1 MNLVPLLMMAISLMV
16 AGSSAATPA
25 PPVAAADPV
34 HNLVAIEFLESPTSG
49 FAVTGGL
56 LGVPDSAG
64 RFPERYQRSDPVT
77 GRIALPGRP
86 AGGDLLVFTNLTPGS
101 YRVAMV
107 FLGESKLAKQLLKG
121 EAFPEDRAL
130 VYGDTLSQLTFT
142 VGDRQALY
150 LGRLVRHTRPSLAD
164 TSEVW
169 KSWIDWNAGDAR
181 RAFQSLAKR
190 KDLAAWKDLV
200 SAQLVTL
207 EKSRGA
213 APER

>member
-1 MNLVPLLMMAISLMV
+1 MNGVSLLTMAVSLMA
-16 AGSSAATPA
+16 AGSSSGMSAPTAAR
-25 PPVAAADPV
+25 VDSV
-34 HNLVAIEFLESPTSG
+34 HNLVAIEFVESPTSG

-77 GRIALPGRP
+77 GRMALPGRP
-86 AGGDLLVFTNLTPGS
+86 AGGDLLIFTDLAPGS

-121 EAFPEDRAL
+121 ESFPEDRIL
-130 VYGDTLSQLTFT
+130 VYGDTLSQITFT
-142 VGDRQALY
+142 VGERQALY
-150 LGRLVRHTRPSLAD
+150 LGRLVRHTRPSLD
-164 TSEVW
+164 DKNEMW
-169 KSWIDWNAGDAR
+169 KSWIDWNAGDER
-181 RAFQSLAKR
+181 RALQSLAKR

-207 EKSRGA
+207 EKSHGA
-213 APER
+213 ASER